1 LLLAVIERKVFD
13 DNGNLVTGLQR
24 VIDLK
29 LKDATLERLKK
40 TGISVKSD
48 FTIKPGTYVVRLVVR
63 DSEGAQMAA
72 MNRGVEIP
80 N

>member
-1 LLLAVIERKVFD
+1 LSSAAKSLCLAQIQGAPRW
-13 DNGNLVTGLQR
+13 QR
-24 VIDLK
+24 VINLK
-29 LKDATLERLKK
+29 PKNASLKRLRQ

-48 FTIKPGTYVVRLVVR
+48 FTMKPGTYLVRLVVR

-80 N
+80 Q